1 MTIQDYYNLARDYK
15 ATHVLWL
22 LKYLIQE
29 KQLISF
35 ADDVSVLDYYLQPQF
50 KDSFNTRLLNY
61 MNSMDKLERK

>member
-35 ADDVSVLDYYLQPQF
+35 ADDLSVLDYYLQPQF
-50 KDSFNTRLLNY
+50 KDSFNLRLVNY
-61 MNSMDKLERK
+61 MSSMDKYS

>member
-15 ATHVLWL
+15 AKHVLWL

-50 KDSFNTRLLNY
+50 KDSFNTRLLKY
-61 MNSMDKLERK
+61 IQEQDKLFQK